1 MHDDSKRGGLEMSSM
16 PNEGLRRLSD
26 KEIER
31 YSRQIVLDKIGYRG
45 QRRLIE
51 AKVCV
56 VGLGGLG
63 SPVVF
68 QLAAMGIG
76 HLRLVDCDV
85 VELSNLHRQYLYDVN
100 NLGYPKV
107 EVAAKKLHELNPEIK
122 IEPLTVAVNSGT
134 AEDVIKGMDVVVD
147 GLDRITPRYAI
158 NRACMKASVPY
169 VFGAAIMTYGTV
181 KTIIPHESACLE
193 CFQGGIE
200 EENVEKC
207 AVVGVH
213 PSVLGIIASV
223 EVSEVVRIALG
234 EKPQLA
240 DKLFCCDI
248 WDMKFDEIEI
258 QRSEDCRVCGS
269 KSSSPPVLLK
279 EPMVTELCA
288 RDGKRSLLIAP
299 RHDLNLNMRELKS
312 YLLEKKAVI
321 QINAELG
328 VTFSLD
334 PGIKVSFLKSGVAV
348 IEGMDE
354 VDSALAF
361 YEKIII
367 DGLAIPR
374 SQVFYD

>member
-1 MHDDSKRGGLEMSSM
+1 M
-16 PNEGLRRLSD
+16 PRENPRRLSD

-31 YSRQIVLDKIGYRG
+31 YSRQIVLDKIGYHG

-85 VELSNLHRQYLYDVN
+85 VELSNLHRQYLYDVS

-107 EVAAKKLHELNPEIK
+107 EVAARKIHELNPEIE
-122 IEPLTVAVNSGT
+122 IEPSTVAVNSGT
-134 AEDVIKGMDVVVD
+134 AEEVIRGMDVVVD

-158 NRACMKASVPY
+158 NRACVKARIPY

-200 EENVEKC
+200 EANVERC

-223 EVSEVVRIALG
+223 EVSEAVRIALG

-240 DKLFCCDI
+240 GKLLCCDI

-258 QRSEDCRVCGS
+258 QMSEDCQVCGS
-269 KSSSPPVLLK
+269 KSYSPPSPLK
-279 EPMVTELCA
+279 EPLVTELCA

-299 RHDLNLNMRELKS
+299 RYNLNINMGELKS
-312 YLLEKKAVI
+312 CLLQEKATI

-328 VTFSLD
+328 MTFSFD
-334 PGIKVSFLKSGVAV
+334 RGIKASFLKSGVAV
-348 IEGMDE
+348 IEGIDE
-354 VDSALAF
+354 VDSALSF
-361 YEKIII
+361 YEKIIV

-374 SQVFYD
+374 SQVFCD